1 MARKNSRIYRTI
13 AFAAVL
19 GGVAISQSGCLLLAV
34 GAGTGVGVAYVA
46 GKSEAIV
53 DGNPKQVAAATEL
66 AIKDLEMTLV
76 SKDASLADSRVIAR
90 TARDVKYEIVAKAE
104 GAKTSHVYIRVGV
117 FGDDAM
123 QYQML
128 DKIKAHLPEAVAANP
143 ESAAPTTQTADAK
156 N

>member
-1 MARKNSRIYRTI
+1 MTATLGTMALT
-13 AFAAVL
+13 
-19 GGVAISQSGCLLLAV
+19 QSGCLLLAV

-46 GKSEAIV
+46 GKSEAIL
-53 DGNPKQVAAATEL
+53 DGNPKQVAAAAEM
-66 AIKDLEMTLV
+66 AVKDLEMTLV
-76 SKDASLADSRVIAR
+76 SKEASLADSRVIAR

-104 GAKTSHVYIRVGV
+104 GTKTSHVYIRVGV

-128 DKIKAHLPEAVAANP
+128 DKIKAHLPEAVAAP
-143 ESAAPTTQTADAK
+143 EESSQAADAK